1 MGFWEIAGKIVKG
14 AANALEEKANEM
26 HAIKLRLESKS
37 SEDLKRIIKSE
48 GFFGSASNS
57 EKKHCNENSQR
68 TWRSIRI
75 SLWLEL

>member
-1 MGFWEIAGKIVKG
+1 MGFWDIAGKIVKG

-57 EKKHCNENSQR
+57 EK
-68 TWRSIRI
+68 SIAMKILKERG
-75 SLWLEL
+75 EV